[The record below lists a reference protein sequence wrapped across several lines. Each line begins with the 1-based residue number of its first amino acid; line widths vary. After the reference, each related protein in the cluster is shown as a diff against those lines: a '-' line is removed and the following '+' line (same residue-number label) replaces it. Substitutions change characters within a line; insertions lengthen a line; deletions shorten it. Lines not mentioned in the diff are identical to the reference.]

1 VPLGGIL
8 LVLGPVGLLR
18 RGRGRES
25 LEILL
30 EEIPVAGKE
39 GIGVAALLGPE
50 EATLG
55 TGGCTLEWAVVVPG
69 GAGEGRRRRLD
80 WCLGQRVVNSR
91 DQEERTH

>member
-1 VPLGGIL
+1 MPLGRIL
-8 LVLGPVGLLR
+8 LVPGPVGLVG

-30 EEIPVAGKE
+30 EEIPAVGKE

-55 TGGCTLEWAVVVPG
+55 TGGCTLEWAAVVPG
-69 GAGEGRRRRLD
+69 GDGGGRRRRLD
-80 WCLGQRVVNSR
+80 WCLGLN
-91 DQEERTH
+91 QEERTH